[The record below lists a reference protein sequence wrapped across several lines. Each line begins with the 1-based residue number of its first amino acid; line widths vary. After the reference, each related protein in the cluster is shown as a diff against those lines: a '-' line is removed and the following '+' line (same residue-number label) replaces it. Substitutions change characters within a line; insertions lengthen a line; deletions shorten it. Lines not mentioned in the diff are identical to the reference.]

1 MSNCEQQL
9 QMTNHHCAGA
19 IDAAEQE
26 NIEVISS
33 VIPGSRLH
41 KLIQNLVD
49 SRIDEGERGLV
60 TLLAVPA
67 KHKPGVRTGSRLSC
81 AGEGLVVNKPDMQG
95 VITTTQAGDSPLPCR
110 GCTRNC
116 SRYGRCNHTPWRSA
130 DMSRKRAS
138 QLIDSTDCV
147 NLTKTCSVA

>member
-41 KLIQNLVD
+41 ESIHNLVD
-49 SRIDEGERGLV
+49 RRIDEGECGLV

-67 KHKPGVRTGSRLSC
+67 KHKPGVRTGNRMSC
-81 AGEGLVVNKPDMQG
+81 AGEGLVVSKPDMQG
-95 VITTTQAGDSPLPCR
+95 VITARQAGDSTLPCR

-138 QLIDSTDCV
+138 QQIDGTGCINLI
-147 NLTKTCSVA
+147 KTCSVA